1 MHKAIVYHT
10 ISTHKTSL
18 PSNID
23 ITPERFEQHLIWLSR
38 RTERVV
44 PLNRLLTEPANKSL
58 ITITFDDGYE
68 DNLSVALPLLEK
80 YNLPATIFMV
90 AGFIGKQGYLTG
102 KDLALLA
109 AHPLITIG
117 SHALWHRHLTKLSP
131 GEARHELQTSKQIL
145 EETINQPVD
154 FLAYPYGDCNQGIEQ
169 ISAECGYKAAWSVW
183 NGNNSL
189 HSLWRVPLGTN
200 DNLLRFIAKVS
211 PAYFPVKRFLK
222 PPIIEK
228 EVSRTNRE
236 ILSAN

>member
-10 ISTHKTSL
+10 ISTHKVSL

-23 ITPERFEQHLIWLSR
+23 ITPECFEQHLKWLAKRS
-38 RTERVV
+38 ERVV
-44 PLNRLLTEPANKSL
+44 PLSRLLTEAVNKSL
-58 ITITFDDGYE
+58 IAITFDDGYE

-90 AGFIGKQGYLTG
+90 AGFIGKKGYLTG
-102 KDLALLA
+102 KDLAILA

-117 SHALWHRHLTKLSP
+117 SHTLWHRHLTDLSFS
-131 GEARHELQTSKQIL
+131 EARHELIASKQIL

-154 FLAYPYGDCNQGIEQ
+154 FLAYPYGDCNQIIEQ
-169 ISAECGYKAAWSVW
+169 ISAECGYRAAWSVW

-200 DNLLRFIAKVS
+200 DNLLRFIAKIS
-211 PAYFPVKRFLK
+211 SAYFPVKRLLK
-222 PPIIEK
+222 PP
-228 EVSRTNRE
+228 
-236 ILSAN
+236 